1 MNLADTAASSSLQAD
16 RASQH
21 DPTIGTDPRR
31 SLAIHLGILL
41 LGLAILLSG
50 GVLESTIFPAGTV
63 VGTTRRAIALALC
76 RVLVATVGA
85 YLLVKRPL
93 VTVVHVSA
101 FVLGSVVSGVVGAA
115 LLQVAYVPPPIT
127 SGWKAFAPAAEQ
139 NQLGF
144 RGRRIEYSPQDCVI
158 LLVGDSQVEARALP
172 FAAMPERRLEG
183 HLASATRKTRV
194 FSLGA
199 GGYGQDQELLAL
211 EEYFRKYRAD
221 VVVLWQTPGNDIW
234 NNVFKTHMASRNPK
248 PTYWLD
254 ESGRL
259 SGPSEWLGQPLAN
272 SPIVVAAL
280 WQRAFGLPW
289 RDKRWEL
296 HLPEP
301 YVALNRYDGPVR
313 TDWQERWNTNLGRMR
328 DENLDTE
335 KSGLAVWLT
344 PRSKRMQ
351 YGLDLTRALT
361 RRIQELVTAN
371 HGRLVILQADTQEAT
386 PDVDQVYV
394 LNGRYY
400 RVSQR
405 QFVSNWSYVN
415 KGFDTEI
422 VRVTVKD
429 WRVGPEDGHLNA
441 QATDE
446 VMAGLADRMRAEIA
460 KRPPGMDPRPR
471 A

>member
-1 MNLADTAASSSLQAD
+1 M
-16 RASQH
+16 
-21 DPTIGTDPRR
+21 
-31 SLAIHLGILL
+31 
-41 LGLAILLSG
+41 
-50 GVLESTIFPAGTV
+50 
-63 VGTTRRAIALALC
+63 
-76 RVLVATVGA
+76 
-85 YLLVKRPL
+85 
-93 VTVVHVSA
+93 
-101 FVLGSVVSGVVGAA
+101 
-115 LLQVAYVPPPIT
+115 
-127 SGWKAFAPAAEQ
+127 
-139 NQLGF
+139 
-144 RGRRIEYSPQDCVI
+144 
-158 LLVGDSQVEARALP
+158 
-172 FAAMPERRLEG
+172 
-183 HLASATRKTRV
+183 
-194 FSLGA
+194 
-199 GGYGQDQELLAL
+199 
-211 EEYFRKYRAD
+211 
-221 VVVLWQTPGNDIW
+221 
-234 NNVFKTHMASRNPK
+234 
-248 PTYWLD
+248 
-254 ESGRL
+254 
-259 SGPSEWLGQPLAN
+259 
-272 SPIVVAAL
+272 AAL